1 MLETPNSAQIKVKD
15 RNTGAVQEV
24 RGVTPSLTD
33 PKDGKK
39 DISFSITATADN
51 AIVYNMLIERNT
63 LIVDEE
69 KFKNQRYIITNV
81 NPKWQKGTWTKEIT
95 AMHIFIWRLN
105 YNQVRE
111 TLTGT
116 LSLDKAIA
124 HALKGSGFSYNIM
137 NEAKNIS
144 GVEQENFGNNNSTSL
159 IDEIVEDYG
168 IEIEPNNTELYIYK
182 TRGEEVN
189 YIADCTKNVEGLTIS
204 IDTDGCYTRA
214 KGYGKYDENKKKY
227 LAEVEYVHPD
237 ENKFMVEDRPIV
249 GPPIEDEKYT
259 KNSSLLAALKEYV
272 NPYPKVTVE
281 LDLNTYKDPKLKG
294 IEQDFKVGDTIK
306 VLVDTDMKYGG
317 MVYEEKVRIIEKSY
331 NPLDQTEKPKLTLS
345 SYRKNITDYQADAM
359 LLMRNNE
366 RLIKS
371 TTRNI
376 RDNASKDRTAIQN
389 ATYID
394 FTKYTPTLYVP
405 RLNLAYTTVLQSHNI
420 DRDNKRI
427 YATQVYNGAGTNSGQ
442 ESFIISRMDMS
453 GKLIDSMICLNGG
466 HGTNIGLDW
475 DRTSGTM
482 YIWSHYYVGA
492 SGNKHRVVRFPYQ
505 PGKTIDYNDASIQTF
520 DNLTDGT
527 YSVVSIDIEH
537 QLLML
542 RQVNHVIVMDLTQAR
557 KNIKDI
563 ITEVDVTTSYTVYQG
578 GYLDYPYLYWYTG
591 DTNEATEPATLAVY
605 DVERDYMVY
614 EKRIIFAKNSVISWE
629 NNFREPEG
637 VQVYVDPR
645 TKARTVIIGFTT
657 GAVGARISKLYA
669 YREPAAA
676 EATNTS
682 YSTDLYTTEDATT
695 LLKSTVQSIILE
707 YNGTSWGVSTAARAV
722 VTQQNLVSSVAASGN
737 DLIVTLKDE
746 YFSLIGYSKVDN
758 LTMTKSG
765 VSSSH
770 EWSMGG
776 VGSNKITIGLFKS
789 GTQIAPN
796 NNTSIPPGSRI
807 SIRLEIGN
815 PADS

>member
-1 MLETPNSAQIKVKD
+1 MLETPNNAQIKVKD
-15 RNTGAVQEV
+15 RNTGVVQEV

-39 DISFSITATADN
+39 DISFSITATPDN
-51 AIVYNMLIERNT
+51 AIVFNMLSERNT

-69 KFKNQRYIITNV
+69 KFKNQRYIITNIS
-81 NPKWQKGTWTKEIT
+81 PKWQKGTWTKDVT
-95 AMHIFIWRLN
+95 AMHIFIWLLN

-111 TLTGT
+111 TISGT
-116 LSLDKAIA
+116 ISLDKALA
-124 HALKGSGFSYNIM
+124 HALKGSGFTYNIM
-137 NEAKNIS
+137 SDAKNIS

-159 IDEIVEDYG
+159 CDEIVEDYG

-214 KGYGKYDENKKKY
+214 KGFGKYDEDKKKY
-227 LAEVEYVHPD
+227 LAQVEYIHPD
-237 ENKFMVEDRPIV
+237 ENKFMVEGRPIE

-259 KNSSLLAALKEYV
+259 KNSSLTAALKEYV

-306 VLVDTDMKYGG
+306 VLVDTDIKYGG
-317 MVYEEKVRIIEKSY
+317 MVYEEKVRVIEKAY
-331 NPLDQTEKPKLTLS
+331 NPLDPTEKPKLTLS
-345 SYRKNITDYQADAM
+345 SYRKSMTDYQADALI
-359 LLMRNNE
+359 LLRNNE
-366 RLIKS
+366 RLIK
-371 TTRNI
+371 TTARSI
-376 RDNASKDRTAIQN
+376 RDGISSDRTTIQN

-405 RLNLAYTTVLQSHNI
+405 RLNTAHTTVLQSHNI
-420 DRDNKRI
+420 DRDNKYI
-427 YATQVYNGAGTNSGQ
+427 YATQVYKNEAQ
-442 ESFIISRMDMS
+442 QSFIISRTDMS

-475 DRTSGTM
+475 DSKSGTM

-505 PGKTIDYNDASIQTF
+505 PGKTIDYNDPSIQTF

-527 YSVVSIDIEH
+527 YSVVSIDVEH

-542 RQVNHVIVMDLTQAR
+542 RQTNHVIVMDLAQAR
-557 KNIKDI
+557 KNVKDVI
-563 ITEVDVTTSYTVYQG
+563 AEVDVTTSYTEFQG
-578 GYLDYPYLYWYTG
+578 AYLDYPYLYWYTG
-591 DTNEATEPATLAVY
+591 DTNEKTQPATLAVY

-614 EKRIIFAKNSVISWE
+614 EKRIIFARNSVISWE
-629 NNFREPEG
+629 NDFREPEG

-657 GAVGARISKLYA
+657 GVVGGRINKLYA

-676 EATNTS
+676 ETTNTS
-682 YSTDLYTTEDATT
+682 YSTDLYATEDTST
-695 LLKSTVQSIILE
+695 LLKSTIQSIILE
-707 YNGTSWGVSTAARAV
+707 YSGTSWGVSKAARSV
-722 VTQQNLVSSVAASGN
+722 VTQQNLVSSITTSGN

-746 YFSLIGYSKVDN
+746 YFSLIGYNKTDS
-758 LTMTKSG
+758 LTMVKAG
-765 VSSSH
+765 VSSAH
-770 EWSMGG
+770 EWNMGG
-776 VGSNKITIGLFKS
+776 PGSNKITIGLFKS

-796 NNTSIPPGSRI
+796 NNTAIPSGSRI
-807 SIRLEIGN
+807 SIELKIGN

>member
-1 MLETPNSAQIKVKD
+1 MLETPNNAQIKVKD

-24 RGVTPSLTD
+24 RGITPSLTD

-39 DISFSITATADN
+39 DISFSITATSDN
-51 AIVYNMLIERNT
+51 AIVFNMLSERNT

-81 NPKWQKGTWTKEIT
+81 SPKWQKGVWTKDVT
-95 AMHIFIWRLN
+95 AMHIFIWILN

-111 TLTGT
+111 TISGT
-116 LSLDKAIA
+116 ISLDKALA
-124 HALKGSGFSYNIM
+124 HALKGSGFTYNIM
-137 NEAKNIS
+137 SDAKNIS

-159 IDEIVEDYG
+159 CDEIVEDYG

-214 KGYGKYDENKKKY
+214 KGFGKYDEDKKKY
-227 LAEVEYVHPD
+227 LAQVEYIHPD
-237 ENKFMVEDRPIV
+237 ENKFMVEGRPIE

-259 KNSSLLAALKEYV
+259 KNSSLTAALKEYV

-306 VLVDTDMKYGG
+306 VLVDTDIKYGG
-317 MVYEEKVRIIEKSY
+317 MVYEEKVRVIEKAY
-331 NPLDQTEKPKLTLS
+331 NPLDPTEKPKLTLS
-345 SYRKNITDYQADAM
+345 SYRKSMTDYQADA
-359 LLMRNNE
+359 LLLLRNNE
-366 RLIKS
+366 RLIK
-371 TTRNI
+371 TTARSI
-376 RDNASKDRTAIQN
+376 RDGISSDRTTIQN

-405 RLNLAYTTVLQSHNI
+405 RLNTAHTTVLQSHNI
-420 DRDNKRI
+420 DRDNKYI
-427 YATQVYNGAGTNSGQ
+427 YATQVYKDGDQ
-442 ESFIISRMDMS
+442 QSFIISRTDMS

-475 DRTSGTM
+475 DSKSGTM

-505 PGKTIDYNDASIQTF
+505 PGKTIDYNDPSIQTF

-527 YSVVSIDIEH
+527 YSVVSIDVEH

-542 RQVNHVIVMDLTQAR
+542 RQTNHVIVMDLAQAR
-557 KNIKDI
+557 KNVKDVI
-563 ITEVDVTTSYTVYQG
+563 AEVDVTTSYTEFQG
-578 GYLDYPYLYWYTG
+578 AYLDYPYLYWYTG
-591 DTNEATEPATLAVY
+591 DTNEKTQPATLAVY

-629 NNFREPEG
+629 NDFREPEG

-657 GAVGARISKLYA
+657 GVVGGRINKLYA

-676 EATNTS
+676 ETTNTS
-682 YSTDLYTTEDATT
+682 YSTDLYATEDTST
-695 LLKSTVQSIILE
+695 LLKSTIQSIILE
-707 YNGTSWGVSTAARAV
+707 YSGTSWGVSKAARSV
-722 VTQQNLVSSVAASGN
+722 VTQQNLVSSITTSGN

-746 YFSLIGYSKVDN
+746 YFSLIGYNKTDS
-758 LTMTKSG
+758 LTMVKAG
-765 VSSSH
+765 VSSAH
-770 EWSMGG
+770 EWNMGG
-776 VGSNKITIGLFKS
+776 PGSNKITIGLFKS
-789 GTQIAPN
+789 GAQIAPN
-796 NNTSIPPGSRI
+796 NNTSIPSGSRI
-807 SIRLEIGN
+807 SIELKIGN